1 MSKIFTIPLP
11 YELDNPLLKSLSEG
25 INLSKLTSYSI
36 KSPINTNPS
45 EQIFV
50 WGIAEHSKSIWEK
63 ASEKD
68 FLFFYYKG
76 RIKYCSRIIFKAQ
89 SEELASELWDVNL
102 NKTIN
107 HSYLLFLDK
116 LIQIN
121 LPYSVLIKYAG
132 YSTKASVRRFYEYSN
147 KGYEQIIND
156 FNSVENF
163 IRNYKT

>member
-11 YELDNPLLKSLSEG
+11 CELDSPILKSLSEG
-25 INLSKLTSYSI
+25 IKVSKFNSYSI
-36 KSPINTNPS
+36 KTPKQINTS

-76 RIKYCSRIIFKAQ
+76 KIKYYSRIILKAK
-89 SEELASELWDVNL
+89 SEELASELWDVHL
-102 NKTIN
+102 NNRIK
-107 HSYLLFLDK
+107 HPYLLLLDS
-116 LIQIN
+116 LSQIN
-121 LPYSVLIKYAG
+121 LPYSVLIDYAG

-147 KGYEQIIND
+147 KGFEQILND

-163 IRNYKT
+163 ICNYKN